1 VGDRIDLVNLPAT
14 IAGDGSASLLVQG
27 WTEDIG
33 SHRRLVTFTCTPE
46 TPWRVGEYE
55 DAAGDP
61 MKYDTAGTICRDAE
75 STASTAFVFRTTVG
89 PLWTTD
95 AAEMPFD
102 VDIGGERVTVTNI
115 GAPSGSDQAV
125 TVSRSVNGVV
135 KAHDAGTPVRLWNP
149 ARYGL

>member
-1 VGDRIDLVNLPAT
+1 
-14 IAGDGSASLLVQG
+14 
-27 WTEDIG
+27 
-33 SHRRLVTFTCTPE
+33 
-46 TPWRVGEYE
+46 
-55 DAAGDP
+55 
-61 MKYDTAGTICRDAE
+61 
-75 STASTAFVFRTTVG
+75 VFRTTVG